1 MMIQISKKIIETG
14 KGVKK
19 SGKTDVVI
27 LGSFNFKLHSISFLE
42 FCLLD
47 NDVVTKATDQFQFHL
62 SSLESIQSKYD

>member
-1 MMIQISKKIIETG
+1 MIQISKKIIETG

-27 LGSFNFKLHSISFLE
+27 LGSFNFKLVGSILE

-47 NDVVTKATDQFQFHL
+47 NDVGTKATDQFQFHL
-62 SSLESIQSKYD
+62 SSLESLQSKYD